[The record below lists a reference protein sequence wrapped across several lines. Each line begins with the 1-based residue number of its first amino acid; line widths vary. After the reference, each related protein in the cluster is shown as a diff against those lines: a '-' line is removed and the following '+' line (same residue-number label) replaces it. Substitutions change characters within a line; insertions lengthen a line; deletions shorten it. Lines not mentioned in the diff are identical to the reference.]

1 MRDLHCGA
9 SVLIGRQWCTLCCCP
24 RVQCNAVRDGGTDGI
39 DQPRVLGLPGRPLLR
54 WQRHGDA
61 VQRRLRRRSRD
72 RRVLHLQR
80 RIVRDGGE
88 RVVQPVRVRHVLR
101 GRRDVCAGVH
111 RVAHVPRGPGP
122 DDGGHV
128 DDGSRVLGVRGRHE
142 LVGRERRRALLRCDD
157 VHDQRVGVEEA
168 DGDIEPR
175 VLDAP
180 GSVPGGSVHVRG
192 SDEHQR
198 PRVQGLPG
206 VRLVGL
212 RVGRSG
218 RLVGPP
224 VRVVSCG
231 PRVRRQRNHDSVR
244 RGPLRGLGRRK
255 LQRVWRGLRVVVG
268 ECVVRPVCGGLVC
281 GCCERRVHAVLERHI
296 FGGHRE
302 QLYAVADVCAGR
314 G

>member
-198 PRVQGLPG
+198 PRVQDL
-206 VRLVGL
+206 
-212 RVGRSG
+212 
-218 RLVGPP
+218 
-224 VRVVSCG
+224 
-231 PRVRRQRNHDSVR
+231 H
-244 RGPLRGLGRRK
+244 
-255 LQRVWRGLRVVVG
+255 
-268 ECVVRPVCGGLVC
+268 
-281 GCCERRVHAVLERHI
+281 
-296 FGGHRE
+296 
-302 QLYAVADVCAGR
+302 QLH
-314 G
+314 